1 MPNPSQVAFLEALGW
16 TILNSWWQFGVLWLA
31 SLFLKKVSPKA
42 SAAMRYN
49 LSIAVLFSGLCW
61 IILSCLLRYNSLLA
75 GGYQVISIPA
85 DTLHRWYRL
94 INSSLINI
102 LPYISIVYLFWLGVN
117 LIRFT
122 KSVRDSQELKR
133 RGLTKAPVEWRVFV
147 GEMVSN
153 MNIKETVQLWIS
165 TKIDTPMIIGWVK
178 PVILLPAAAFTQL
191 NTNQLEAI
199 LIHELAHIRRN
210 DYFWNIIVS
219 LAEQVLFF
227 NPFVRWIIQDIRAE
241 RELSCDDWV
250 LQFPYHPE
258 QYAHAL
264 LQLEHQ
270 RIGKQHTMQLAARG
284 SHRKLLLTRVQRM
297 LNLPQ
302 AKSPNPGRFA
312 AMMILALLLGLAG
325 LLKPRQEISQLID
338 QSIRFPIASW
348 ETSYNPPAKA
358 RQVAVPVAFVTRSA
372 KSRQKNPGAADA
384 NSSLVQETEEQTTVN
399 ALQLIPTSESDYT
412 GDSEPAF
419 PAYATEER
427 AYSLLDEPV
436 QQPVFTENLPYVPR
450 SSFQAIRQR
459 DSLIPEDIL
468 VEKLA
473 AIQEKEASLQLKLAE
488 VQDSWEKLAKQQ
500 IAGNDLNEVYIKK
513 KAELENL
520 QKQVEKQARQFTQI
534 AEKQARM
541 RQEQIQK
548 SPRKRKIVHI

>member
-42 SAAMRYN
+42 SAAMRHN
-49 LSIAVLFSGLCW
+49 LSIVVLFAGLCW
-61 IILSCLLRYNSLLA
+61 IILSFLLRYNSLLT
-75 GGYQVISIPA
+75 GGYQVISIPT
-85 DTLHRWYRL
+85 DTLHNWYQL
-94 INSSLINI
+94 INNLLINI

-122 KSVRDSQELKR
+122 KSVRSSQELKR
-133 RGLTKAPVEWRVFV
+133 LGLTKAPVEWRVFV
-147 GEMVSN
+147 SEMVSN
-153 MNIKETVQLWIS
+153 MNIKETVQLWVS
-165 TKIDTPMIIGWVK
+165 SKIDTPMIIGWVK
-178 PVILLPAAAFTQL
+178 PVILLPATAFTQL

-210 DYFWNIIVS
+210 DYFWNIMIS

-250 LQFPYHPE
+250 LQFPYRPE

-270 RIGKQHTMQLAARG
+270 RIGKQQVMQLAARG

-297 LNLPQ
+297 LNMPQ

-338 QSIRFPIASW
+338 QSIHFPLGSR
-348 ETSYNPPAKA
+348 ETGYNPPAKA
-358 RQVAVPVAFVTRSA
+358 RQVAVPAAYVTRTV
-372 KSRQKNPGAADA
+372 KSGHNNPGTAETNPPLLQDNEEHTDA
-384 NSSLVQETEEQTTVN
+384 NG
-399 ALQLIPTSESDYT
+399 LQLIPTSESDYL
-412 GDSEPAF
+412 GDAEPAF
-419 PAYATEER
+419 PAFATEER
-427 AYSLLDEPV
+427 AYSLLEEPA
-436 QQPVFTENLPYVPR
+436 QQPVYIENLPYVPR

-468 VEKLA
+468 LEKLA

-500 IAGNDLNEVYIKK
+500 ISGIDLSEAYNMK

-534 AEKQARM
+534 VEKQAKM
-541 RQEQIQK
+541 RQEKIQK